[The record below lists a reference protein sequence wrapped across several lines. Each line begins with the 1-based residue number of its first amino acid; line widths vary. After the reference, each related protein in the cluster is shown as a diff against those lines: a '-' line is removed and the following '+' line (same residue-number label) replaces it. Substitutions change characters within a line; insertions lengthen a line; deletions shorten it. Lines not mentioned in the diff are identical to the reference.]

1 MQSKD
6 ARKKNPPKNEKKKIV
21 CVCVC
26 VRERERE
33 REREIT
39 FFVGKIMHR
48 MRQNDIFIVKE
59 FE

>member
-6 ARKKNPPKNEKKKIV
+6 ARKKNPPKNEMKKKKM

-26 VRERERE
+26 ERE

>member
-1 MQSKD
+1 MQE
-6 ARKKNPPKNEKKKIV
+6 KKIHQKMKKKKIV

-26 VRERERE
+26 VCERERE

>member
-6 ARKKNPPKNEKKKIV
+6 ARKKNPPKNEKKKICV

-33 REREIT
+33 RSH
-39 FFVGKIMHR
+39 FLWGKLCI
-48 MRQNDIFIVKE
+48 E
-59 FE
+59 

>member
-26 VRERERE
+26 ERE

-48 MRQNDIFIVKE
+48 MRQNDKFIVKE